1 MIYRDFHGK
10 KISALGMGGMRFPV
24 VDGDYGK
31 IDMPALREMISYA
44 VENGVNYFDTAWG
57 YHKGNSEYAL
67 GEILSEYPR
76 DKFYLANKFPGYDN
90 SNFGKV
96 EEIFEKQLEKCKV
109 DYFDFY
115 LFHNVS
121 ETNIDLYLDPQYR
134 TREYLIEQKKK
145 GRIKHL
151 GFSVHGTLDTTKRFL
166 EVYGNDIEFCQVQLN
181 WLDWTL
187 QNARKKVEL
196 LREMGIPVWV
206 MEPVRGGKLVSI
218 PQEYEDMLKKMRPDA
233 PVVEWAF
240 RFLQTIPE
248 VTVTLSGMS
257 NIEQLKDNIA
267 TFKNEKPLNSEEWE
281 MILGVAEKMTSKTSL
296 PCTAC
301 RYCITHCPMEL
312 DIPHIIEMY
321 NEHVYWD
328 RKREPVAMS
337 ALPDDKKPSAC
348 IGCRSCE
355 GVCPQN
361 ILISEMM
368 TAFTKRIVQ

>member
-281 MILGVAEKMTSKTSL
+281 TILGVAEKMTSKTSL